1 VKENHVKLDIDISPR
16 ALKAAVVAVLAGAL
30 LVACT
35 SSGPDPNSAQGKAK
49 AQREDVSAA
58 QEAAVPY
65 PAAELKN
72 PLDRKQ
78 LADRLRRNNN
88 PNAISYLYILS
99 NTGTPIGYF
108 VLKGKLTSTESSLLP
123 TDMIIDACNKGG
135 EYCPEVVQGGG
146 DDGTYG
152 SNENA
157 VFGFTAQGVMITIR
171 AENWFQSD
179 APIALNVPDLT
190 PKK

>member
-1 VKENHVKLDIDISPR
+1 MQINVDVTPR
-16 ALKAAVVAVLAGAL
+16 ALKTAAAL
-30 LVACT
+30 LIAGSLAAACV
-35 SSGPDPNSAQGKAK
+35 SSGPDPDSAQGKKK
-49 AQREDVSAA
+49 ALLEEVTAA

-65 PAAELKN
+65 PAADLKN
-72 PLDRKQ
+72 PLDRKNIS
-78 LADRLRRNNN
+78 DRLKRNNN
-88 PNAISYLYILS
+88 PNAISYLYALS

-108 VLKGKLTSTESSLLP
+108 VLKGKLTSTESQLLP
-123 TDMIIDACNKGG
+123 TDSIVDACGNST
-135 EYCPEVVQGGG
+135 EYCPQVVQGQG

-152 SNENA
+152 PNEGA

-171 AENWFQSD
+171 FENWFQSD

>member
-1 VKENHVKLDIDISPR
+1 VNGEPIVRSTRTRRL
-16 ALKAAVVAVLAGAL
+16 AALAGAAL
-30 LVACT
+30 AVAGLAGCT
-35 SSGPDPNSAQGKAK
+35 STGPDKNSAQGKKIALTEEVTK
-49 AQREDVSAA
+49 A

-72 PLDRKQ
+72 PLDRRN

-88 PNAISYLYILS
+88 PNAISYLYVLS
-99 NTGTPIGYF
+99 NTGNPIGYF
-108 VLKGKLTSTESSLLP
+108 VLKGKLTSTESALLP
-123 TDMIIDACNKGG
+123 TDSIIDACSSAD
-135 EYCPEVVQGGG
+135 YCPTVVQGVG

-152 SNENA
+152 QNENA
-157 VFGFTAQGVMITIR
+157 VFGFTAQGVMVTIR
-171 AENWFQSD
+171 SENWFQAD

>member
-1 VKENHVKLDIDISPR
+1 LNITIDISPR
-16 ALKAAVVAVLAGAL
+16 AMKAALVAVIGGAL
-30 LVACT
+30 LAACT
-35 SSGPDPNSAQGKAK
+35 SSGPDPDSAQGKAK
-49 AQREDVSAA
+49 AQREEVTAA

-99 NTGTPIGYF
+99 NTGSPIGYF

-123 TDMIIDACNKGG
+123 TDAIIDACGQTT
-135 EYCPEVVQGGG
+135 EYCPQVVQGGG

-152 SNENA
+152 QNENA

>member
-1 VKENHVKLDIDISPR
+1 MKRRITI
-16 ALKAAVVAVLAGAL
+16 ALATASVAVLT
-30 LVACT
+30 LVGCT
-35 SSGPDPNSAQGKAK
+35 SSGPDKDSAQGKKIALTEEVTK
-49 AQREDVSAA
+49 A

-72 PLDRKQ
+72 PLDRRN
-78 LADRLRRNNN
+78 LADRLKRNNN
-88 PNAISYLYILS
+88 PNAISYLYVLS

-123 TDMIIDACNKGG
+123 TDSIIDACGKST
-135 EYCPEVVQGGG
+135 EYCPEVVQGVG

-152 SNENA
+152 PNEGA
-157 VFGFTAQGVMITIR
+157 VFGFTAQGAMVTIR
-171 AENWFQSD
+171 FENWFQSD
-179 APIALNVPDLT
+179 APISLNVPDLT

>member
-1 VKENHVKLDIDISPR
+1 MRINLNRRSV
-16 ALKAAVVAVLAGAL
+16 KAAAGLTFVAAL
-30 LVACT
+30 LAACT
-35 SSGPDPNSAQGKAK
+35 SSGPDPKSPQGKK
-49 AQREDVSAA
+49 QKQLEDVTAA

-72 PLDRKQ
+72 PLDRRN

-99 NTGTPIGYF
+99 NTGIPIGYF
-108 VLKGKLTSTESSLLP
+108 VLKGKLTSTESQLLP
-123 TDMIIDACNKGG
+123 SDNIIDACGKST
-135 EYCPEVVQGGG
+135 EYCPEVVQGQG

-152 SNENA
+152 PNEGA
-157 VFGFTAQGVMITIR
+157 VFGFTAQGVMVTIR
-171 AENWFQSD
+171 FENWFQSD
-179 APIALNVPDLT
+179 APVALNVPDLT